1 VDHRDTVWTTNRIS
15 QALETSGQEHGQVN
29 IFLKSLTPDQVAD
42 KKINLPERI
51 QLFSEP
57 IPLSYEKAKDLYDVY
72 GHLPELYR
80 SLSFLEYGHR
90 TSFPSQKSYKAEH
103 SPPEAPAAVQPAVAL
118 EDLPVNEVEGPVTD
132 GEFIFRDDD
141 VLVDAMVTLT
151 ENNAEMGGDLGVE
164 VEA

>member
-1 VDHRDTVWTTNRIS
+1 MTRNHPHWAFGWGRLGGQGKNAQVDVDHRDTVWTTYRIS

-72 GHLPELYR
+72 VHLPEQYR
-80 SLSFLEYGHR
+80 SLSFLEYGLS
-90 TSFPSQKSYKAEH
+90 SFSRVKKFTRQNTVPRKHLRKHLRLYNPRLH
-103 SPPEAPAAVQPAVAL
+103 L
-118 EDLPVNEVEGPVTD
+118 R
-132 GEFIFRDDD
+132 IFQ
-141 VLVDAMVTLT
+141 
-151 ENNAEMGGDLGVE
+151 
-164 VEA
+164 